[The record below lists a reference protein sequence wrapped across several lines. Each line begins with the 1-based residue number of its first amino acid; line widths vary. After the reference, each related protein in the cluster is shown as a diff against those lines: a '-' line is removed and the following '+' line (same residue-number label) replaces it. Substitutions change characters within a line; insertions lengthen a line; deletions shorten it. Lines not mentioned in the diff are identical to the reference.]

1 MQQSSQYVIITTQ
14 RKVILL
20 LFFHFLQNSAKTQ
33 ISLQI
38 WIFWILSSKSTEK
51 LASAMQELRQICKLV
66 ERLKNQVTKIN
77 AKIQESGSL
86 VIQGRGSALS
96 VLFF

>member
-1 MQQSSQYVIITTQ
+1 MW
-14 RKVILL
+14 IL
-20 LFFHFLQNSAKTQ
+20 
-33 ISLQI
+33 
-38 WIFWILSSKSTEK
+38 WILSSKSTEK

-86 VIQGRGSALS
+86 VIQGRGSALYS
-96 VLFF
+96 FLEF